1 MVERQLVELDVAGVN
16 QGAGGRLDVHGER
29 VGDRVG
35 DGDEFEV
42 ERADLELVAS
52 LDLHHGG
59 MLVVLLAFRLNE
71 GEGQLGAD
79 QRDVRAQL
87 EQVGHAADVVLVAVG
102 EHQGVDLVETVL
114 DVAEIGQDEIH
125 ARLLLLGEEHAAVD
139 EQQVT
144 VVFDHVHV
152 AADFTQARAA

>member
-1 MVERQLVELDVAGVN
+1 MVFLALGV
-16 QGAGGRLDVHGER
+16 H
-29 VGDRVG
+29 
-35 DGDEFEV
+35 
-42 ERADLELVAS
+42 
-52 LDLHHGG
+52 
-59 MLVVLLAFRLNE
+59 E

-125 ARLLLLGEEHAAVD
+125 ARLLLFREERD
-139 EQQVT
+139 LEKK
-144 VVFDHVHV
+144 
-152 AADFTQARAA
+152 